1 MTEERTAA
9 ILLELGRIG
18 VDFSSLPAPLV
29 GTGLRASEMLE
40 WLRGIPTGV
49 GTHEFCRQ
57 LDEHARVHA
66 HRPLEVRWRREP
78 PRAPYRTPRER
89 WWPTQSLL
97 DAGVDLLIE
106 EWDPFGVR
114 LAGTDRE
121 AIAHFAFH
129 FFGPLLSPN
138 ANVDP
143 ITHLT
148 EMIASAE
155 RDHLALNPSPEPHRR
170 YLARRF
176 QELVERNPV
185 PPRPA
190 GASDR
195 KAIAVVRGSAGPAPA
210 PLDPEG
216 VCVRCHAFRTVACV
230 MVSYEKPVSVRYCAS
245 CWPEVRHEFTL
256 TRRRRTIP
264 PSASEQIQQLDRM
277 DRPPTSVD
285 SRAWIDR
292 VEQVEDMVARM
303 NESGLTD
310 EAVATLVMFA
320 DGLVAMEDGMDG
332 PMPEDVQAFVR
343 QYSRPA

>member
-18 VDFSSLPAPLV
+18 VDFSSLPAPLI
-29 GTGLRASEMLE
+29 GTGLRGSEMLE
-40 WLRGIPTGV
+40 WLRVIPTGV
-49 GTHEFCRQ
+49 GADEFFRR
-57 LDEHARVHA
+57 LDEHARTHA
-66 HRPLEVRWRREP
+66 YRPIEVRWRREP

-97 DAGVDLLIE
+97 DAGADLLFE

-121 AIAHFAFH
+121 AIANFAFH
-129 FFGPLLSPN
+129 FFGPFLSPN
-138 ANVDP
+138 ANMDP
-143 ITHLT
+143 VTHVT
-148 EMIASAE
+148 EMLASAE

-195 KAIAVVRGSAGPAPA
+195 AAVVVIGGASGARPAA
-210 PLDPEG
+210 LDPEG
-216 VCVRCHAFRTVACV
+216 VCVRCYAFRTVACV
-230 MVSYEKPVSVRYCAS
+230 TVSYEKPVAARYCAS
-245 CWPEVRHEFTL
+245 CWPEVRHEFTVRHP
-256 TRRRRTIP
+256 RRGETP
-264 PSASEQIQQLDRM
+264 TASEQIRFLDGM
-277 DRPPTSVD
+277 DRPPLTID

-292 VEQVEDMVARM
+292 IEQIEEIVAHV
-303 NESGLTD
+303 NDTGPTD
-310 EAVATLVMFA
+310 DALAALAGFA
-320 DGLVAMEDGMDG
+320 DGLAAMQDGMDG
-332 PMPEDVQAFVR
+332 PMPPEVEAFVR